1 MQMLVLMLGS
11 LVILAL
17 SFMLVLGWH
26 IKDRAVAAAII
37 KAKSDLATCTEI
49 IERTYP
55 GPWQVRDGLLYKGEA
70 QITNNMKF
78 VDHLA
83 DLTGDTVTFFLGD
96 TRVTTTVRGSNGDRA
111 IGTKV
116 SDAVAQTVLQNGQTY
131 LGQAN
136 VVGQIYQTAYEPLRA
151 EDGTIL
157 GIFYVGISRS
167 YDQEMIVDS
176 LFRMAVLGVM
186 LTILIGLLAWLFV
199 RKVIIKP
206 LHEITLGTRDVATGH
221 LTEKVEISG
230 PREIG
235 ELAGAFNQMV
245 ERLESLAGEIG
256 KVTQSAKSQ
265 NLNEIKNTGEAV
277 AQVPGIIEDNAPDIE
292 EAYSTHQLKPEVP
305 QGAQEVPWQV
315 KTLGILESGKCI
327 GQEGLPKGLNQ
338 STLKQIVQF
347 IGETSGPFSAEV
359 IADGVRLT
367 RVTVRRYLEFLEQ
380 CGVLKAELKYGTVG
394 RPVKL
399 FSIPNNKI

>member
-11 LVILAL
+11 LVVLAL

-37 KAKSDLATCTEI
+37 KAKSDLSTCTEI

-55 GPWQVRDGLLYKGEA
+55 GPWQIRDGLLYKGEA

-96 TRVTTTVRGSNGDRA
+96 TRVATTVRGSNGDRA

-116 SDAVAQTVLQNGQTY
+116 SDVVAQTVLKNGQSY

-151 EDGTIL
+151 ENGTIL
-157 GIFYVGISRS
+157 GMFYVGISRS

-176 LFRMAVLGVM
+176 LFRMALLGAVLTV
-186 LTILIGLLAWLFV
+186 LIGLLAWIFV
-199 RKVIIKP
+199 QKVIIRP

-221 LTEKVEISG
+221 LTEKVDISG
-230 PREIG
+230 PKEIG

-256 KVTQSAKSQ
+256 KVTQSTKSQ
-265 NLNEIKNTGEAV
+265 SWNGKERLNEAV
-277 AQVPGIIEDNAPDIE
+277 AQLSEKIEGNFLDLE
-292 EAYSTHQLKPEVP
+292 EDSNRNQLSLDPAYE
-305 QGAQEVPWQV
+305 AQEALWET
-315 KTLGILESGKCI
+315 KTREVLEYGKCI
-327 GQEGLPKGLNQ
+327 GPEGLPKGLNRA
-338 STLKQIVQF
+338 TLRQIVQF
-347 IGETSGPFSAEV
+347 VWEMSGPFSAEDV
-359 IADGVRLT
+359 ADGVKLT

-399 FSIPNNKI
+399 FSFPK